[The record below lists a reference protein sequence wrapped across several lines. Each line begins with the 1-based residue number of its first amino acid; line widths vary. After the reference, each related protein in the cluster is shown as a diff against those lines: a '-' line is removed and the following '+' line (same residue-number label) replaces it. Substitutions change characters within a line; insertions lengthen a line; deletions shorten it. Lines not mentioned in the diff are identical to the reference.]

1 MVIAVVM
8 DEVVGRAIS
17 VRWVSVWSVESGV
30 VLERGGGGT
39 MRSRVGLDIGF
50 QRR

>member
-8 DEVVGRAIS
+8 EEVVGRAIS
-17 VRWVSVWSVESGV
+17 VRWVSVWSVGNGDVFEH
-30 VLERGGGGT
+30 GGGGT
-39 MRSRVGLDIGF
+39 MCSRVGLDIGF